1 MVRKVLYVIS
11 TFMFVFVFT
20 ACSGYVQ
27 TNKLPNNVKYNLP
40 KKSSSNLRNET
51 LNTKELS
58 EFSATLEEFFGKKRI
73 SNDNNDE
80 EAEQRGIYQIGIEK
94 EYFK

>member
-1 MVRKVLYVIS
+1 MIRKVLYVIAS
-11 TFMFVFVFT
+11 FMFVFVFT

-40 KKSSSNLRNET
+40 KKSSSNLRSES

-73 SNDNNDE
+73 SDDSE
-80 EAEQRGIYQIGIEK
+80 EAVEVRGIYQIGIEK